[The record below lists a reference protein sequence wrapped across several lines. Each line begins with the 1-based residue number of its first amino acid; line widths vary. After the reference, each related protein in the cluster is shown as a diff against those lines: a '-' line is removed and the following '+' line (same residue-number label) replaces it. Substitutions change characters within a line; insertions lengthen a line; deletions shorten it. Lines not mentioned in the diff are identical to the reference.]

1 MKKKTHKAKGYI
13 VRMVAPLHRPHSC
26 NCKRKNTT
34 DKERERVSELR
45 LDTESEKE
53 EEDEY
58 LELCGYG
65 SQAHQREPLL
75 RRQFHQPSRAQPN
88 HSVTTLHFSHSL
100 SIQIA
105 YLGFFFFFVSI
116 YEFGFSLS
124 ALGFY

>member
-1 MKKKTHKAKGYI
+1 MLEKT
-13 VRMVAPLHRPHSC
+13 PPT
-26 NCKRKNTT
+26 KRA
-34 DKERERVSELR
+34 RERARARHRER
-45 LDTESEKE
+45 KKEEEEEEE
-53 EEDEY
+53 EEDEH

-88 HSVTTLHFSHSL
+88 HSVTALHFSHSL
-100 SIQIA
+100 FKPLLSGI
-105 YLGFFFFFVSI
+105 FFFFISI

>member
-1 MKKKTHKAKGYI
+1 M
-13 VRMVAPLHRPHSC
+13 
-26 NCKRKNTT
+26 
-34 DKERERVSELR
+34 SELR
-45 LDTESEKE
+45 LDTESEKEE

-88 HSVTTLHFSHSL
+88 HSVTTLQFSHSL
-100 SIQIA
+100 SPFKS
-105 YLGFFFFFVSI
+105 LLSDFFFVSI